1 MVGELALFMF
11 DCAYSALT
19 ALFSLVNYL
28 RPRLAPPDCSQ
39 ILFGVLGDLFGRK
52 KMYGWLLVI
61 ILWAT
66 VGLVSV
72 ADASHGSMNITG
84 WFFVWRFVMG
94 FGIGGMCRATFMF

>member
-1 MVGELALFMF
+1 MVQLVYWQGTPPRIPKNV
-11 DCAYSALT
+11 ST
-19 ALFSLVNYL
+19 ALLCAT
-28 RPRLAPPDCSQ
+28 LAGSAVGQ

-66 VGLVSV
+66 VGLASV
-72 ADASHGSMNITG
+72 ADGSHGSMNITG